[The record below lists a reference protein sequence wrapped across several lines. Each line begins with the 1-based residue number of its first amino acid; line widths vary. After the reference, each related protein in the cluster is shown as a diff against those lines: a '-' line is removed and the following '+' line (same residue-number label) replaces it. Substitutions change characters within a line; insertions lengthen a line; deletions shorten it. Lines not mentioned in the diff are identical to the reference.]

1 MPLNILI
8 IGAGIGGPIMAFILQ
23 RSNPDH
29 HITVIERS
37 PALRASGA
45 QIDIR
50 AQGIPL
56 LRKLGLLDAVK
67 ARAVSEAGVELVDKN
82 DKRQAV
88 FGMNNSGVGPQS
100 FTSEYEIMRGD
111 LVEVLY
117 QASLEQNTKAR
128 GKGGVKYEFGRMVTE
143 MTQDET
149 GVDVTFADGEK
160 ARYDLVI
167 GADGQSSR
175 TRKQVFGKD
184 TSDAAFKSLGV
195 SCAFYSIPRDPT
207 DKSDLSKTYHA
218 PEGRMILTRPSKPTI
233 TGVYLMTMKETDEL
247 KASLKQP
254 VEKQKEVWAK
264 LFADAGW
271 QTDRLLD
278 GMMRCDDF
286 YASTLGQ
293 VKLEHISK
301 GRVALLGDAGYVP
314 SPITGMGTTSAIVGA
329 YMLAGELARHKDD
342 VHAALKAY
350 DEVMRPFVAEAQKL
364 IPGVPDLM
372 LPKTQFGISIM
383 HLVAGVV
390 SWTKFDKF
398 ISRFLPE
405 SKGGWTPPEYPELKL
420 DS

>member
-56 LRKLGLLDAVK
+56 LQKLGLLDAVK
-67 ARAVSEAGVELVDKN
+67 ARTVSEGGVELVDKN
-82 DKRQAV
+82 DKRRAV
-88 FGMNNSGVGPQS
+88 FGVNNSGEGPQS

-117 QASLEQNTKAR
+117 QASLEQKAKTR
-128 GKGGVKYEFGRMVTE
+128 GKGGVKYEFGRMVAE

-149 GVDVTFADGEK
+149 GVDVTFGDGEK

-175 TRKQVFGKD
+175 TRKQIFGKE

-207 DKSDLSKTYHA
+207 DKSDLSKFYHA
-218 PEGRMILTRPSKPTI
+218 PEGRLVMTRPSKPTI
-233 TGVYLMTMKETDEL
+233 TGVYLMIMKETDEL

-264 LFADAGW
+264 LFAGAGW

-286 YASTLGQ
+286 YANMFGQ
-293 VKLEHISK
+293 VKLEHISR

-329 YMLAGELARHKDD
+329 YVLAGELARHNDD

-350 DEVMRPFVAEAQKL
+350 DEVMRPFVAETQKL
-364 IPGVPDLM
+364 IPGVLDFMFL
-372 LPKTQFGISIM
+372 KTQFAISIM

-390 SWTKFDKF
+390 SWTRFDKF

-405 SKGGWTPPEYPELKL
+405 NKGGWTPPEYPELRL
-420 DS
+420 NS

>member
-8 IGAGIGGPIMAFILQ
+8 IGAGVGGPLMAFILQ

-37 PALRASGA
+37 PTLRASGA

-67 ARAVSEAGVELVDKN
+67 ARSVSEGGVELVDKN
-82 DKRQAV
+82 GKRQAV
-88 FGMNNSGVGPQS
+88 FGVNNSGEGPQS

-111 LVEVLY
+111 LVEMLY
-117 QASLEQNTKAR
+117 QASLEQNAKAR
-128 GKGGVKYEFGRMVTE
+128 GKAGVKYEFGRIVTE

-149 GVDVTFADGEK
+149 GVDVTFANGEK

-175 TRKQVFGKD
+175 TRQQVFGKE

-195 SCAFYSIPRDPT
+195 HFAFYSIPRDPT
-207 DKSDLSKTYHA
+207 DKCDVSTFYQA
-218 PEGRMILTRPSKPTI
+218 PEGRTILTRPSKPTI
-233 TGVYLMTMKETDEL
+233 TGVYLMTTKETDEL

-271 QTDRLLD
+271 QTNHFLD
-278 GMMRCDDF
+278 EMMRCHDF
-286 YASTLGQ
+286 YSTVAGQ
-293 VKLEHISK
+293 VKLEHVSK

-314 SPITGMGTTSAIVGA
+314 SPISGLGTTSAIVGA
-329 YMLAGELARHKDD
+329 YVLAGELARHKDD
-342 VHAALKAY
+342 VHAALEAY

-364 IPGVPDLM
+364 IPAVLNFM
-372 LPKTQFGISIM
+372 FLKTQFGISIM

-390 SWTKFDKF
+390 SWTKFDKL

-405 SKGGWTPPEYPELKL
+405 NKGGWTPPEYPELRL

>member
-8 IGAGIGGPIMAFILQ
+8 IGVGIGGPIMAFILQ

-50 AQGIPL
+50 DQGIPL

-67 ARAVSEAGVELVDKN
+67 ARAVSEGGVELVDKD
-82 DKRQAV
+82 DKRRAV
-88 FGMNNSGVGPQS
+88 FGVNNSGEGPQS

-117 QASLEQNTKAR
+117 QASLEQNAKTR
-128 GKGGVKYEFGRMVTE
+128 GKGGVKYEFGRLVTE

-149 GVDVTFADGEK
+149 GVDVTFADGVK

-175 TRKQVFGKD
+175 TRKQVFGKE

-207 DKSDLSKTYHA
+207 DKSDLSKYYNA
-218 PEGRMILTRPSKPTI
+218 PERRGIMTRPSKPTI
-233 TGVYLMTMKETDEL
+233 TGVYLMTMEETDEL

-264 LFADAGW
+264 LFAGAGW

-286 YASTLGQ
+286 YATMFGQ

-329 YMLAGELARHKDD
+329 YVLAGELARHNDD

-350 DEVMRPFVAEAQKL
+350 DKEMRPFVAEVQKL
-364 IPGVPDLM
+364 MPGVPDLM
-372 LPKTQFGISIM
+372 FPKTQFGISIM
-383 HLVAGVV
+383 HLVAGAI
-390 SWTKFDKF
+390 SWTKVDKF
-398 ISRFLPE
+398 IDRFLPE
-405 SKGGWTPPEYPELKL
+405 NKGGWTPPEYPELKL

>member
-1 MPLNILI
+1 MPLKILI
-8 IGAGIGGPIMAFILQ
+8 IGVGIGGSLMAFILQ
-23 RSNPDH
+23 RCNPDH

-37 PALRASGA
+37 PTLRASGA

-67 ARAVSEAGVELVDKN
+67 ARTVSEGGVEFVDKN
-82 DKRQAV
+82 DKRKAV
-88 FGMNNSGVGPQS
+88 FGVNDSGKGAQS

-117 QASLEQNTKAR
+117 QASLEQNAKAG

-149 GVDVTFADGEK
+149 GVDVTFADGGK

-175 TRKQVFGKD
+175 TRRQVFGKE

-207 DKSDLSKTYHA
+207 SKSDLAKWYNA
-218 PEGRMILTRPSKPTI
+218 PEGRLIMTRPSKPTI
-233 TGVYLMTMKETDEL
+233 TGVYLVTTKETDGL
-247 KASLKQP
+247 KDSLKQP
-254 VEKQKEVWAK
+254 AEKQKELWAK
-264 LFADAGW
+264 LYADAGW
-271 QTDRLLD
+271 QADHLLD
-278 GMMRCDDF
+278 EMMRCDDF
-286 YASTLGQ
+286 YAFMVGQ
-293 VKLEHISK
+293 VKLKHISK

-329 YMLAGELARHKDD
+329 YVLAGELTRHKDD
-342 VHAALKAY
+342 VQAALKAY
-350 DEVMRPFVAEAQKL
+350 DEAMRPFVAEAQKL
-364 IPGVPDLM
+364 PLGVRDLM
-372 LPKTQFGISIM
+372 FPKTQFGVSVL
-383 HLVAGVV
+383 HLVVGVV
-390 SWTKFDKF
+390 SWTRVDKF
-398 ISRFLPE
+398 INSFLPE
-405 SKGGWTPPEYPELKL
+405 NKGGWTPPEYPELKL

>member
-8 IGAGIGGPIMAFILQ
+8 IGVGIGGPIMALILQ

-29 HITVIERS
+29 YITVIERS
-37 PALRASGA
+37 PSLRASGA

-67 ARAVSEAGVELVDKN
+67 ARAVSEGGVELVDKN
-82 DKRQAV
+82 DKQRAV
-88 FGMNNSGVGPQS
+88 FGVNNSGEGPQS

-117 QASLEQNTKAR
+117 QASLEQNAKAR
-128 GKGGVKYEFGRMVTE
+128 GKGGVKYEFGRMVAE
-143 MTQDET
+143 MAQDET
-149 GVDVTFADGEK
+149 GVDVTFADEEK

-175 TRKQVFGKD
+175 TRKQVFGKEI
-184 TSDAAFKSLGV
+184 SDAAFKSLGV
-195 SCAFYSIPRDPT
+195 SCAFYSIPRHPT
-207 DKSDLSKTYHA
+207 DKSDLSKYYHA
-218 PEGRMILTRPSKPTI
+218 PEGRTIITRPSKPTI
-233 TGVYLMTMKETDEL
+233 TGVYLMTIEETDEL

-264 LFADAGW
+264 LFAGAGW

-286 YASTLGQ
+286 YATMLGQ

-314 SPITGMGTTSAIVGA
+314 SAITGMGTTSAIVGA
-329 YMLAGELARHKDD
+329 YVLAGELARHKEDP
-342 VHAALKAY
+342 HAALKAY

-364 IPGVPDLM
+364 MPGVPGLM
-372 LPKTQFGISIM
+372 FPKTQFGISIM
-383 HLVAGVV
+383 HLVAGVL
-390 SWTKFDKF
+390 SWMKPDRFV
-398 ISRFLPE
+398 SRFLPE
-405 SKGGWTPPEYPELKL
+405 NKGGWTPPEYPELKL
-420 DS
+420 D